1 MELNAQIAR
10 LTKELNTQIT
20 KLTREL
26 NTRLEI
32 STDIGDIDAT
42 KYDKAE
48 VIRRTWE
55 MPELPIA
62 LYDELQRNGF
72 QTGST
77 VYGNPETANDEDWGI
92 NIPPHI
98 FSGYTVGTSNTGYF
112 DADFT
117 PLYAHHAGKLLNI
130 MCFGNH
136 NLFLAR
142 LGTTELMEVL
152 KNIPSVSH
160 TPSISRA
167 FDTKWRRVRVFRAL
181 CDALM
186 PVKALR
192 DPLDKQCALDNR
204 VCKVCGQEA
213 INFTTKLEYD
223 HYLETGICER
233 CHSAE

>member
-1 MELNAQIAR
+1 MSIEDIKAQIA
-10 LTKELNTQIT
+10 

-26 NTRLEI
+26 NSQLAV

-48 VIRRTWE
+48 VIRRAWA
-55 MPELPIA
+55 MPELPIS

-92 NIPPHI
+92 NIPPHV
-98 FSGYTVGTSNTGYF
+98 FTGYAVGTSNTDYF
-112 DADFT
+112 NADFT
-117 PLYAHHAGKLLNI
+117 PLYAHYAGKLLNI
-130 MCFGNH
+130 MCFGNYT
-136 NLFLAR
+136 LFLAWR
-142 LGTTELMEVL
+142 GTTELMKAL
-152 KNIPSVSH
+152 KKTPDKRHN
-160 TPSISRA
+160 PSISQA
-167 FDTKWRRVRVFRAL
+167 FDTKRRRVRVFMAL

-186 PVKALR
+186 PVKALQN
-192 DPLDKQCALDNR
+192 PLDKQCALDNR

-213 INFTTKLEYD
+213 INFTTKSEYD

-233 CHSAE
+233 CRSAE